1 MITKAKNIFLGVFNS
16 RLAVGLPLAI
26 LAAGALLTWQ
36 MVGSARRELYANQLQ
51 RSQLVA
57 QAMNIDQ
64 LKALTGTAAD
74 THSPVY
80 LRLKDQLAAVRSATP
95 HCRFVY
101 LIGQRTDGAL
111 FFFADSEPA
120 DSKDCSPAGQVYTE
134 APESFRRVFVTRK
147 AVTEGPHTDRWGKW
161 ISAMIPIMDP
171 QTAMQGLATAEDAKT
186 MVGKA
191 VDFYR
196 RNGRERFLKE
206 VNNPQGEFHKGDLYT
221 FVFDRNMNVL
231 AHLVHPEQV
240 GQNWIDKQDWAGSE
254 YCREIQKIALSQG
267 HGWVEYEYENIAS
280 KQLDHKTT
288 YVEGVDDLIIGAGA
302 YRGDG
307 KVLAALDMDMD
318 ANTYDWQLAQAALPP
333 VMLTLALVAIVLIG
347 STLLARRSRKSTT
360 PSWWQRHLEGVLVAA
375 TGLVLSLFVGWV
387 VHQSEI
393 HNRNAAFAQ
402 LAESQSEGIG
412 ATLRN
417 IRNTELESL
426 AHLYE
431 HDTNVSLKEFQQFTP
446 YLMNNGCVQA
456 WHGFRLCCTR
466 TRSALKKP
474 PAPKV

>member
-1 MITKAKNIFLGVFNS
+1 MITKAKALFLGVFTS
-16 RLAVGLPLAI
+16 PLVAGLPLAI
-26 LAAGALLTWQ
+26 LAVGALLTWQ
-36 MVGSARRELYANQLQ
+36 MVGNAKREMCADQLQ
-51 RSQLVA
+51 QARFVA
-57 QAMNIDQ
+57 KAMNIDRI
-64 LKALTGTAAD
+64 KALTGTEAD
-74 THSPVY
+74 TNSPVY
-80 LRLKDQLAAVRSATP
+80 LRLKEQLAILRSATP
-95 HCRFVY
+95 LCRFVY
-101 LIGQRTDGAL
+101 LMGQRPDGTL

-302 YRGDG
+302 
-307 KVLAALDMDMD
+307 
-318 ANTYDWQLAQAALPP
+318 
-333 VMLTLALVAIVLIG
+333 
-347 STLLARRSRKSTT
+347 
-360 PSWWQRHLEGVLVAA
+360 
-375 TGLVLSLFVGWV
+375 
-387 VHQSEI
+387 
-393 HNRNAAFAQ
+393 
-402 LAESQSEGIG
+402 
-412 ATLRN
+412 
-417 IRNTELESL
+417 
-426 AHLYE
+426 
-431 HDTNVSLKEFQQFTP
+431 
-446 YLMNNGCVQA
+446 
-456 WHGFRLCCTR
+456 
-466 TRSALKKP
+466 
-474 PAPKV
+474 